1 MENLSEKEEGQGQ
14 RIINPFIRGISSSC
28 DDLLEE
34 KLASDTN
41 EPIGLITEAE
51 SQRPLKKENDNCS
64 PGKGGGK
71 KGRRRKISMPWFR
84 QSSFGL
90 GLNKLRL
97 PKQHTIASNSD
108 VPAEYDPENE
118 GARARAASSTEL
130 LRRKVSRTSLHY
142 ETKGQFHSYIYSIY
156 AVSCKIMRKM
166 RPHICSEN

>member
-1 MENLSEKEEGQGQ
+1 MENLSEKEEDQGQ
-14 RIINPFIRGISSSC
+14 RIINPFIRGISSRC

-51 SQRPLKKENDNCS
+51 SQRPLKKENENCS

-97 PKQHTIASNSD
+97 PKQHTIASSNSD

-118 GARARAASSTEL
+118 SARARAASSTEL
-130 LRRKVSRTSLHY
+130 LRRKVRKPSLHY
-142 ETKGQFHSYIYSIY
+142 ETKVRFHSYI
-156 AVSCKIMRKM
+156 
-166 RPHICSEN
+166 

>member
-1 MENLSEKEEGQGQ
+1 MENLSEKEEDQGQ

-97 PKQHTIASNSD
+97 PKQHTIASDLTDAPN
-108 VPAEYDPENE
+108 VPNIHDSKLKSIGSAE
-118 GARARAASSTEL
+118 R
-130 LRRKVSRTSLHY
+130 LH
-142 ETKGQFHSYIYSIY
+142 QNVRYIF
-156 AVSCKIMRKM
+156 
-166 RPHICSEN
+166 